1 MFLDVDALR
10 MSKKSLRI
18 RFMVTR
24 SRPWIADWYLLFAR
38 AQSGVA
44 QFQEKWKIVIGQQ
57 K

>member
-18 RFMVTR
+18 RFMETR